1 MMRAEHFTVLRRKP
15 VEVKHTMS
23 RIKIQYHCQL
33 IESLL
38 YSVLFHFNQHLW
50 IPLKTFFFFI
60 IFEKNSVHFW
70 GYCCIKGHFCCNY
83 GLVYE
88 KCMIMNAPLVKYLSV
103 MSILGKPMV
112 QKFVLLFLF
121 RDMTLASLLQIR
133 TQSRCINTSWLTLSF
148 TSWRKQTKKLVL

>member
-1 MMRAEHFTVLRRKP
+1 MMMRAEHFTVLRRKP

-60 IFEKNSVHFW
+60 IFEKNSVHFY

-83 GLVYE
+83 GLFYE
-88 KCMIMNAPLVKYLSV
+88 KCMILKERLLVKYLLV
-103 MSILGKPMV
+103 MSVLGKPMV
-112 QKFVLLFLF
+112 KKFVLLFLF

-148 TSWRKQTKKLVL
+148 TSWRK

>member
-1 MMRAEHFTVLRRKP
+1 MIFFLFFFKADDIEKILCHKFMRFMMMRAEHFTVLRRKP

-112 QKFVLLFLF
+112 
-121 RDMTLASLLQIR
+121 
-133 TQSRCINTSWLTLSF
+133 
-148 TSWRKQTKKLVL
+148 